1 MKQKDRQDIINAFQ
15 VDSGNAADVLVGP
28 MGILGTGYTL
38 TRARQ
43 IVICDPD
50 WEEWKGTQAEFR
62 IHRYG
67 QLNNTQAWFLWCLDV
82 PIEKTLK
89 SRHESRR
96 RLKQRTERKDQD
108 AAKWAQDDEMVGS
121 M

>member
-1 MKQKDRQDIINAFQ
+1 
-15 VDSGNAADVLVGP
+15 
-28 MGILGTGYTL
+28 MGILSTGYPL

-67 QLNNTQAWFLWCLDV
+67 QLNPTQAWFLWCLDADSGSNQV
-82 PIEKTLK
+82 SILTPETLFPPD
-89 SRHESRR
+89 HEAISDN
-96 RLKQRTERKDQD
+96 LDEVSVAGTLYSLELRTAEFSDSDQ
-108 AAKWAQDDEMVGS
+108 AYSTVS
-121 M
+121 VR